1 MIPMQQRARNL
12 AWDLLVFAEIILYW
26 PFAFLVM
33 RPAQRFDRLFGTKIF
48 PLLDKTMRAIA
59 DL

>member
-1 MIPMQQRARNL
+1 MIPILQRARNL
-12 AWDLLVFAEIILYW
+12 VWDFLVFSEIVLYW

-33 RPAQRFDRLFGTKIF
+33 RPAQRFDRLCGTTIF